1 MPDPRLVSRAQ
12 RAATM
17 LERAWERWRATQGLE
32 AQPMPPVS
40 SYVGYSI
47 EEPWGRPRV
56 VFGVN
61 AEDAERLAALLQE
74 SAGYGPEDLPRPA
87 DSGYRPPVRGAFA
100 ADRPAL
106 PDRGYDQSLF
116 DDVRGRI
123 PVQGW
128 PPEFSDSREQLNSAG
143 PSRPDEPELPLDL
156 GPVQD
161 DEPGRVHDL
170 KPPVELGLSDEF
182 RPADDF
188 LDADEF
194 PAEDSRADDS
204 RADGF
209 PADGF
214 RGDGFRGDQSG
225 RDNESRAF
233 GLDAPYGVPYA
244 GEAPYGVPYTGEP
257 YYPDGAYGTA
267 GPGEYGTV
275 GVDPAAGGY
284 GAGVDP
290 AAGGYGT
297 AGANPA
303 GGGYGTAGANP
314 VAGGYGTAGVNPAAG
329 GYGAP
334 EVNPA
339 AGGYGAAGPYRP
351 ADDLASEREE
361 AAGHVSD
368 GAPGT
373 GERPERD
380 GQPGQPAGPLA
391 QEAPRAGAQEVTA
404 ATAGVPAEAVPAED
418 ASRDVSG
425 RNMSGRDESGQDGSG
440 RDEDV
445 RDGSGWNEDVPDE
458 SAPDEDVRDEDV
470 RDESGDDEDLRA
482 ADLRA
487 ADARGGDA
495 RGGDARG
502 AEVRPSDET
511 PDRNGPAGR
520 HMLAGGVPARKDDGG
535 GDPLSRDA
543 QPDQGPRPHGG
554 PVPGPRHVS
563 APDGHDWP
571 PPGSARL
578 ATAGPGQEPPAAA
591 QPAEDV
597 PGGPTA
603 SADRPADPASRGS
616 ITDTMAAEL
625 AGWAAGE
632 LPGQAAARLAS
643 WAAAGGAV
651 ARERQQTR
659 IGGGGTAAERVS

>member
-32 AQPMPPVS
+32 AEPMPPVS

-74 SAGYGPEDLPRPA
+74 SVGYGPEDLPRPA
-87 DSGYRPPVRGAFA
+87 G
-100 ADRPAL
+100 

-156 GPVQD
+156 GPGPD
-161 DEPGRVHDL
+161 DEPGRGHDL

-194 PAEDSRADDS
+194 EADDS
-204 RADGF
+204 RADDPQAGDSPVGHFRADGF
-209 PADGF
+209 RADGF
-214 RGDGFRGDQSG
+214 RGDGFRGDQRGQDDGSH
-225 RDNESRAF
+225 AF

-244 GEAPYGVPYTGEP
+244 GEAPYGAPFTGEP
-257 YYPDGAYGTA
+257 YYPDGGYGTA
-267 GPGEYGTV
+267 GSGGYATAGA
-275 GVDPAAGGY
+275 DPAAGGY
-284 GAGVDP
+284 GSAGADP
-290 AAGGYGT
+290 AAGGYGL
-297 AGANPA
+297 AGAD
-303 GGGYGTAGANP
+303 
-314 VAGGYGTAGVNPAAG
+314 PAAG
-329 GYGAP
+329 GYGP
-334 EVNPA
+334 
-339 AGGYGAAGPYRP
+339 AGPYRP
-351 ADDLASEREE
+351 ADDLAGEREE
-361 AAGHVSD
+361 TAGHRSD
-368 GAPGT
+368 GAPGP

-380 GQPGQPAGPLA
+380 GQPGQPAGLLA
-391 QEAPRAGAQEVTA
+391 GEALWAGAQDAA
-404 ATAGVPAEAVPAED
+404 ATAEVREEAVPAKD
-418 ASRDVSG
+418 ASGEVSG
-425 RNMSGRDESGQDGSG
+425 WD
-440 RDEDV
+440 
-445 RDGSGWNEDVPDE
+445 EDVPDE
-458 SAPDEDVRDEDV
+458 SGPAEDV
-470 RDESGDDEDLRA
+470 RDESGDDEEVHAGDGHA
-482 ADLRA
+482 GDVSTADE
-487 ADARGGDA
+487 RGGD
-495 RGGDARG
+495 
-502 AEVRPSDET
+502 VRFSEET
-511 PDRNGPAGR
+511 PDRNGPPGQ
-520 HMLAGGVPARKDDGG
+520 HMLASGVPASKDD
-535 GDPLSRDA
+535 PLGRDA
-543 QPDQGPRPHGG
+543 QPDQVPPPLDG
-554 PVPGPRHVS
+554 PVPGPRHGS
-563 APDGHDWP
+563 APDGPDRP
-571 PPGSARL
+571 PAGSARL
-578 ATAGPGQEPPAAA
+578 ATAGPGQGPPAAA

-597 PGGPTA
+597 PGGPTT

-643 WAAAGGAV
+643 WATASGAV
-651 ARERQQTR
+651 ARGRQQTS
-659 IGGGGTAAERVS
+659 IGGGTATERVS

>member
-32 AQPMPPVS
+32 AEPMPPVS

-87 DSGYRPPVRGAFA
+87 V
-100 ADRPAL
+100 

-156 GPVQD
+156 GPGPD
-161 DEPGRVHDL
+161 EEPGRGPDL

-194 PAEDSRADDS
+194 EADEFRADDS
-204 RADGF
+204 QAGDSPAVDFR
-209 PADGF
+209 ADGF
-214 RGDGFRGDQSG
+214 RGEQRGPDG
-225 RDNESRAF
+225 ESPAF

-244 GEAPYGVPYTGEP
+244 GEAPYGAPYTGEP
-257 YYPDGAYGTA
+257 YYPDGGYGT
-267 GPGEYGTV
+267 PG
-275 GVDPAAGGY
+275 
-284 GAGVDP
+284 
-290 AAGGYGT
+290 AGGYGT
-297 AGANPA
+297 AGAD
-303 GGGYGTAGANP
+303 
-314 VAGGYGTAGVNPAAG
+314 PAAG
-329 GYGAP
+329 GYGSAGADP
-334 EVNPA
+334 V
-339 AGGYGAAGPYRP
+339 AGGYDAAGPYRP
-351 ADDLASEREE
+351 ADDLAGEREE
-361 AAGHVSD
+361 AAGHSSA
-368 GAPGT
+368 GAPGP

-380 GQPGQPAGPLA
+380 GQPQPAGLLA
-391 QEAPRAGAQEVTA
+391 GEAPWAGAHDVTA
-404 ATAGVPAEAVPAED
+404 ATAEVRAEAGPAED
-418 ASRDVSG
+418 ASR
-425 RNMSGRDESGQDGSG
+425 EF
-440 RDEDV
+440 
-445 RDGSGWNEDVPDE
+445 SGWNEDVPDE
-458 SAPDEDVRDEDV
+458 SGPVEDVRDEP
-470 RDESGDDEDLRA
+470 GDDEDVHA
-482 ADLRA
+482 GDVPAVDV
-487 ADARGGDA
+487 RGGDV
-495 RGGDARG
+495 RGGDVRG
-502 AEVRPSDET
+502 GDGRPGEET
-511 PDRNGPAGR
+511 PERNGLPGK
-520 HMLAGGVPARKDDGG
+520 HMLASGMPGEQD
-535 GDPLSRDA
+535 DPLGRDA
-543 QPDQGPRPHGG
+543 QPDQAPRPHDG
-554 PVPGPRHVS
+554 PVPGPRHGS
-563 APDGHDWP
+563 APDGPDWP
-571 PPGSARL
+571 PAGSARL
-578 ATAGPGQEPPAAA
+578 ATAGPGPESPAAA
-591 QPAEDV
+591 QPAGDV
-597 PGGPTA
+597 PGGPAT
-603 SADRPADPASRGS
+603 SAGGPADPASRGS

-651 ARERQQTR
+651 ARGRQQTS
-659 IGGGGTAAERVS
+659 IGGGTATERVS

>member
-32 AQPMPPVS
+32 AEAMPPVS

-87 DSGYRPPVRGAFA
+87 M
-100 ADRPAL
+100 

-156 GPVQD
+156 GPVP
-161 DEPGRVHDL
+161 EEGPGRGHDL

-194 PAEDSRADDS
+194 EADDFRADDS
-204 RADGF
+204 QAGDSPVDDFR
-209 PADGF
+209 ADGF
-214 RGDGFRGDQSG
+214 RGDQRGQDG
-225 RDNESRAF
+225 ESPAF

-244 GEAPYGVPYTGEP
+244 GEAPYGAPYTGEP
-257 YYPDGAYGTA
+257 YYPDGGYGTA
-267 GPGEYGTV
+267 GAGGYGTA
-275 GVDPAAGGY
+275 GADPAAGGY
-284 GAGVDP
+284 GSAGADPAAGGYGSAGADP

-297 AGANPA
+297 AGAD
-303 GGGYGTAGANP
+303 P
-314 VAGGYGTAGVNPAAG
+314 VG
-329 GYGAP
+329 
-334 EVNPA
+334 
-339 AGGYGAAGPYRP
+339 GGYGAAGPYRP
-351 ADDLASEREE
+351 ADDLAGQREE
-361 AAGHVSD
+361 AAGHSSD
-368 GAPGT
+368 GAPGP

-380 GQPGQPAGPLA
+380 GQPGQPAGLLA
-391 QEAPRAGAQEVTA
+391 GEAPWAGAQDATA
-404 ATAGVPAEAVPAED
+404 ATAEVREEAVPSED
-418 ASRDVSG
+418 ASREVSG
-425 RNMSGRDESGQDGSG
+425 
-440 RDEDV
+440 
-445 RDGSGWNEDVPDE
+445 WKEDVPDE
-458 SAPDEDVRDEDV
+458 PGPDEDV
-470 RDESGDDEDLRA
+470 RDESGDDEDVHAGEVRA
-482 ADLRA
+482 GDVHAGDVRA
-487 ADARGGDA
+487 GDVRGGD
-495 RGGDARG
+495 G
-502 AEVRPSDET
+502 RPGEET
-511 PDRNGPAGR
+511 PGRNGPPGK
-520 HMLAGGVPARKDDGG
+520 HMLASGMPAGND
-535 GDPLSRDA
+535 DPLDRDA
-543 QPDQGPRPHGG
+543 QPDQAPRPHDG
-554 PVPGPRHVS
+554 PVPGPRHGS
-563 APDGHDWP
+563 APDGPDWP
-571 PPGSARL
+571 PAGSARL
-578 ATAGPGQEPPAAA
+578 ATAGPGLEPPAVA

-597 PGGPTA
+597 PGGPTT
-603 SADRPADPASRGS
+603 SADRPADPAGRGS

-651 ARERQQTR
+651 ARGRQQTS
-659 IGGGGTAAERVS
+659 IGGGTATERVS